1 MYDGEGNVTA
11 KYHVGKFDDFI
22 DLEEVDYEDVKMRL
36 FAARACLGKPK
47 SGINIYLLGLFKTL
61 QLSKLH
67 SWIDG
72 MISRFHYKS
81 CPSTIILKSEV
92 LSPSMIFPVGS

>member
-1 MYDGEGNVTA
+1 MPIGFHYDGQGSVTA

-22 DLEEVDYEDVKMRL
+22 DLEDIDYEDVNMRL
-36 FAARACLGKPK
+36 FAQSLSGEAK

-61 QLSKLH
+61 QPSKLH

-72 MISRFHYKS
+72 MISRVHYKS
-81 CPSTIILKSEV
+81 CPSTIILKKR
-92 LSPSMIFPVGS
+92 F